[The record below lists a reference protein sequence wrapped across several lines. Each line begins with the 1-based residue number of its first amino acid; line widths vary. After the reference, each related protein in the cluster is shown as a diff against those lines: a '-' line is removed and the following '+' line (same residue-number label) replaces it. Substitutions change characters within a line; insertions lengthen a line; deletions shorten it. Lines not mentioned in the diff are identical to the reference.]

1 MYFGRKETPKD
12 SGSVSPGNS
21 DEDIES
27 EIQQDNSES
36 IGEDTGYTEPQ
47 NSDEES
53 QHKVENWLPEDM
65 KNYARVFKD
74 NGFDNTRFLS
84 MLTKTDLKSLGI
96 QMLAHREIL
105 WRKIQDIPKFIIP
118 VCVPVTYE

>member
-1 MYFGRKETPKD
+1 MRLYFLI
-12 SGSVSPGNS
+12 NS
-21 DEDIES
+21 YKLAEYFIR
-27 EIQQDNSES
+27 Q
-36 IGEDTGYTEPQ
+36 
-47 NSDEES
+47 
-53 QHKVENWLPEDM
+53 
-65 KNYARVFKD
+65 NYARVFKD

-118 VCVPVTYE
+118 VCVPVSIIK

>member
-1 MYFGRKETPKD
+1 MSLYFLI
-12 SGSVSPGNS
+12 NS
-21 DEDIES
+21 YKLAEYFIR
-27 EIQQDNSES
+27 Q
-36 IGEDTGYTEPQ
+36 
-47 NSDEES
+47 
-53 QHKVENWLPEDM
+53 
-65 KNYARVFKD
+65 NYARVFKD

-118 VCVPVTYE
+118 VCVPVSIIKSIVVYFVLKSFISEKKIDYFIHLNTPDNTLQVFLIYTVDLYTK